1 MSGFVR
7 FNAIRFPTAIAL
19 ENADTGET
27 TTWSELERRVGR
39 LAAELARGRGV
50 AKGDRVAYFAG
61 DTPQTFEVLLACMR
75 IGAVFVPLNR
85 RLSAAEL
92 ETLTRDAEPS
102 LLLHDD
108 AWREPATRL
117 AGAIDA
123 APADVAALAAA
134 AADRRIAPGWDP
146 LTSTRPADPVML
158 LYTSGTT
165 GLPKGAI
172 VTEGM
177 MLAQTVNV
185 LDSMGISGPPARYLS
200 VVPLYHAAGLL
211 AIAMPTLIR
220 GGAVAIAGKFAADQI
235 ARLLSDARYGVTNF
249 NGPPVIYRAIADRAG
264 RDSDFSHVRHGM
276 VGGGDLPEDLYEY
289 YRARGLELQTGWGAT
304 EMGPSATIMPKGRP
318 GAPSA
323 RGVGQVVPLTR
334 LRVVGPD
341 GADVKPGEVGEA
353 WVSGPSI
360 SPGYWRQSGE
370 QVQSHVDGWFRSGDA
385 VTVAPDG
392 HVAFQGR
399 FKDMYKSGGENVF
412 AAEVERVL
420 LTCPGVSE
428 AAVIGVP
435 HPKWGEAGRAIIVAS
450 PGAEPDRQEII
461 AFCRTR
467 LAGYKV
473 PADIVF
479 RAELPRNVT
488 GKVQKTDLHR
498 LYGDPIG
505 VRA

>member
-19 ENADTGET
+19 ENVDTGET
-27 TTWSELERRVGR
+27 TTWSELERRVAR
-39 LAAELARGRGV
+39 LAGELTEGRGI
-50 AKGDRVAYFAG
+50 AKGDRVAYVAG
-61 DTPQTFEVLLACMR
+61 DTPLTFEVLLACMR
-75 IGAVFVPLNR
+75 AGAIFVPLNR
-85 RLSAAEL
+85 RLSGAEL
-92 ETLTRDAEPS
+92 ETLTRDAAPR

-108 AWREPATRL
+108 AWRTSAGLL
-117 AGAIDA
+117 AGATNVA
-123 APADVAALAAA
+123 AVDVADFATAAA
-134 AADRRIAPGWDP
+134 SRELASGWEP
-146 LTSTRPADPVML
+146 LASMNPADPVML

-177 MLAQTVNV
+177 LLAQTVNV
-185 LDSMGISGPPARYLS
+185 LDSMGISGPPAKYLS
-200 VVPLYHAAGLL
+200 VLPLYHAAGIL

-220 GGAVAIAGKFAADQI
+220 GGAVVIAGKFVPEQT
-235 ARLLSDARYGVTNF
+235 ARLLADARYGVTNF
-249 NGPPVIYRAIADRAG
+249 NGPPVIYRAIADVAAPE
-264 RDSDFSHVRHGM
+264 SDFSHVRHGM
-276 VGGGDLPEDLYEY
+276 VGGGDLAEDLYEY

-304 EMGPSATIMPKGRP
+304 EMGPSATIMPKGRA
-318 GAPSA
+318 GAPA
-323 RGVGQVVPLTR
+323 TRGVGQVVPTTR
-334 LRVVGPD
+334 LRVVAPD
-341 GADVKPGEVGEA
+341 GTDVEPGEVGEA

-360 SPGYWRQSGE
+360 SPGYWRQSSD
-370 QVQSHVDGWFRSGDA
+370 QSHMDGWFRSGDA

-392 HVAFQGR
+392 HVTFHGR

-420 LTCPGVSE
+420 LTCPGVLE

-435 HPKWGEAGRAIIVAS
+435 HPKWGEAGRAIVVAS
-450 PGAEPDRQEII
+450 PDAELDPRRVI
-461 AFCRTR
+461 AHCRTQ

-479 RAELPRNVT
+479 RGELPRNVT
-488 GKVQKTDLHR
+488 GKVQKTDLRR

-505 VRA
+505 ARA

>member
-27 TTWSELERRVGR
+27 TTWSELEQRVAR
-39 LAAELARGRGV
+39 LAGELTQTWNIAN
-50 AKGDRVAYFAG
+50 GDRVAYFAG
-61 DTPQTFEVLLACMR
+61 DTPLTFEVLLACLR
-75 IGAVFVPLNR
+75 IGAIFVPLNR

-92 ETLTRDAEPS
+92 ETLTRDAGPR

-108 AWREPATRL
+108 AWLVSATRL
-117 AGAIDA
+117 AGATHVA
-123 APADVAALAAA
+123 TADVATLAAA
-134 AADRRIAPGWDP
+134 AAGRELASGWEP
-146 LTSTRPADPVML
+146 LASMDPADPVML

-172 VTEGM
+172 VTESM
-177 MLAQTVNV
+177 LLAQTVNV
-185 LDSMGISGPPARYLS
+185 LDSMGVSGPPAKYLS
-200 VVPLYHAAGLL
+200 VLPLYHAAGIL

-220 GGAVAIAGKFAADQI
+220 GGAVAVAGKFVPDQA
-235 ARLLSDARYGVTNF
+235 ARLLADASYGVTNF
-249 NGPPVIYRAIADRAG
+249 NGPPVIYRAIADVAG
-264 RDSDFSHVRHGM
+264 PESDFSHVRHGM
-276 VGGGDLPEDLYEY
+276 VGGGDLAENLYEY

-304 EMGPSATIMPKGRP
+304 EMGPSATMMPKGRA
-318 GAPSA
+318 GAPA
-323 RGVGQVVPLTR
+323 TRGVGQMVPTTR
-334 LRVVGPD
+334 LRVVDPD

-360 SPGYWRQSGE
+360 SPGYWRQPSDY
-370 QVQSHVDGWFRSGDA
+370 SHVDGWFRSGDA

-392 HVAFQGR
+392 HVAFHGR

-420 LTCPGVSE
+420 LTCPGVLE

-450 PGAEPDRQEII
+450 PDAELDQKRVI
-461 AFCRTR
+461 AHCRTQ

-488 GKVQKTDLHR
+488 GKVRKTDLLR

-505 VRA
+505 AQA